1 MAEKDG
7 DLMEQVRNTKY
18 DEESYFELCKEQV
31 LDIINN
37 KFFYIDD
44 SLIFFRKL
52 SKYFNL
58 NFSKEIRDL
67 ILTDKYQTTPELL
80 NENVKN
86 AIQELKKQEY
96 FIYDDYHNRICGNR
110 VLMHAK
116 WLIDKNNFGKTICN
130 FLKAAYLFG
139 EDDCYCD
146 VFLLEINKLNE
157 IIGDYYSIEEDN
169 EKEFRCSVIPR
180 YNTEIIQAVE
190 NEQSLQTVMKYYYQN
205 DIKKALGELRKIT
218 EFSNKK
224 NEDFKKFIQS
234 QSTELQE
241 MCRQVYNFITNYE
254 NHDGKFAGAT
264 ETEARVWFDLGIS
277 IYRLFT
283 IYGDL

>member
-37 KFFYIDD
+37 TTFQIYDG
-44 SLIFFRKL
+44 LIFFRKL

-58 NFSKEIRDL
+58 NFSKEIRD
-67 ILTDKYQTTPELL
+67 IISTNKYQTPPELL
-80 NENVKN
+80 NESEKN

-96 FIYDDYHNRICGNR
+96 FLYNDYYNRICGNR
-110 VLMHAK
+110 VRMHAK

-130 FLKAAYLFG
+130 FLKADYLFG
-139 EDDCYCD
+139 EYEFLDD
-146 VFLLEINKLNE
+146 FLCKINELNE
-157 IIGDYYSIEEDN
+157 IIGDYYSIKEDN

-190 NEQSLQTVMKYYYQN
+190 NEPSLQAVMKYYHQN

-224 NEDFKKFIQS
+224 NAGFEKFIKS

-241 MCRQVYNFITNYE
+241 MCQQVYKFITNYE
-254 NHDGKFAGAT
+254 NHDGKFADAT
-264 ETEARVWFDLGIS
+264 ETEVRVWFDLGIS